1 MIAELQIG
9 LHVGGSLFLYLH
21 PVDNKESRGIKYA
34 ETDNYEKFKRIF

>member
-1 MIAELQIG
+1 MSMIAELQIG

-34 ETDNYEKFKRIF
+34 GNGQL